1 MINKLKNTTIGI
13 LVLIA
18 VYLTAITIFAEYVLS
33 RDVNKLI
40 VLVSTLGA
48 MVYTY
53 QMLTLISN
61 FIYQKIKE
69 ND

>member
-18 VYLTAITIFAEYVLS
+18 VYLTVITIFAEYVLS

-48 MVYTY
+48 VVYTY

-61 FIYQKIKE
+61 FIHQKIKE